1 MSENCTHNCET
12 CGENCA
18 SRKTNPADFREPPH
32 ALSSIKK
39 VIGVVS
45 GKGGVGKS
53 LVCSMLAVEMRRRD
67 YSTAI
72 LDADITGP
80 SAPQARQR
88 QAPALAHR
96 LDRLRA
102 AEHHRAAEAA
112 THRQQQEH
120 SGKQR
125 RLPERKA
132 K

>member
-53 LVCSMLAVEMRRRD
+53 MTSGISAAAAICSCKQFRNLFTPFVLLYAKGFC
-67 YSTAI
+67 S
-72 LDADITGP
+72 DAE
-80 SAPQARQR
+80 Q
-88 QAPALAHR
+88 
-96 LDRLRA
+96 A
-102 AEHHRAAEAA
+102 AEHQA
-112 THRQQQEH
+112 H
-120 SGKQR
+120 SAQNNDWKYDTQ
-125 RLPERKA
+125 
-132 K
+132 